1 MKSKYIEDI
10 FTDYLATKET
20 NYAILINGSWG
31 SGKTFFWKTKL
42 SQLSKDAGLKPIYLS
57 LNGLNKIETLDYQLK
72 IKLIPFLDSVD
83 IKKAG
88 TLAKITKNILNKL
101 AEKYANFN
109 PEEVLKDVEIDLA
122 LFSKSIICFDDL
134 ERCKIPLSEVLG
146 YVNNYVEHKNLKI
159 IILSNEKEISKVKLD
174 DEGYHAIK
182 EKVIGRILNY
192 KNNLSD
198 ILPILFSQYSNDNMF
213 SLFLSLIHI

>member
-10 FTDYLATKET
+10 FTDYLATKQT

-88 TLAKITKNILNKL
+88 
-101 AEKYANFN
+101 
-109 PEEVLKDVEIDLA
+109 
-122 LFSKSIICFDDL
+122 
-134 ERCKIPLSEVLG
+134 
-146 YVNNYVEHKNLKI
+146 H
-159 IILSNEKEISKVKLD
+159 
-174 DEGYHAIK
+174 
-182 EKVIGRILNY
+182 
-192 KNNLSD
+192 
-198 ILPILFSQYSNDNMF
+198 
-213 SLFLSLIHI
+213 